1 MRDLTEFVAIPDVA
15 GDSTNLRRNAEW
27 VRAALERRGIAVR
40 LLDNGAFPPVVF
52 GELKTAGAS
61 RTVVFYA
68 HYDGQ
73 PVDPREWSTP
83 PFQPVLRGPP
93 RDDGTPGPILTLPIG
108 RFDPESRLYARA
120 VSDDR
125 APIVGMLAALDAMR
139 ASGIRPTVNLKFFF
153 EGEEESGS
161 PHLKPLLER
170 HRDLLAADAWF
181 FCDGPAHQSRQAQLV
196 FGARGTMGLEM
207 TVFGPARAMHSG
219 HYGNWAPNPGALIA
233 ELIASMRDGDGRI
246 LIDHFAD
253 DVTPPTAAER
263 AAVRAMPPVDADLRR
278 TLLLGGTEA
287 DNALL
292 AERIMLPAI
301 NVRGI
306 RVGQVG
312 ALAANA
318 VPTTAQASFDFRLV
332 PNQTPEHVRELVETH
347 LKKRGWYIVHGPPAD
362 SVRLTHRRV
371 VQLDWEGGYAAVR
384 TSMDA
389 PISRAARQVVSEAIG
404 HDVIAVPTLG
414 GSLPMRAFADVLQK
428 PLLIVPTVNH
438 DNNQHAKDE
447 NLRLQNLW
455 DGIELFASLM
465 ARLGPAW
472 SGPVP

>member
-1 MRDLTEFVAIPDVA
+1 
-15 GDSTNLRRNAEW
+15 
-27 VRAALERRGIAVR
+27 
-40 LLDNGAFPPVVF
+40 VF
-52 GELKTAGAS
+52 GELNTPGAT

-73 PVDPREWSTP
+73 PVDPREWITP
-83 PFQPVLRGPP
+83 PFQPTLRQRPH
-93 RDDGTPGPILTLPIG
+93 DDGSPGAVLPFPASG
-108 RFDPESRLYARA
+108 RLDPESRVYARS
-120 VSDDR
+120 VSDDK

-139 ASGIRPTVNLKFFF
+139 AGGIRPTVNVKFFF
-153 EGEEESGS
+153 EGEEEAGS
-161 PHLKPLLER
+161 PHLKALLER
-170 HRDLLAADAWF
+170 NKVLLAADAWF
-181 FCDGPAHQSRQAQLV
+181 FCDGPAHQSRQVQLV

-233 ELIASMRDGDGRI
+233 ETIASMRDGDGRI
-246 LIDHFAD
+246 LIDHYAD
-253 DVTPPTAAER
+253 DVIPPTAAER
-263 AAVRAMPPVDADLRR
+263 AAVRAMPPVDAELRR
-278 TLLLGGTEA
+278 TLLLGATEA
-287 DNALL
+287 NDALL

-306 RVGQVG
+306 RTGQVG

-318 VPTTAQASFDFRLV
+318 VPTVAQASFDFRLV
-332 PNQTPEHVRELVETH
+332 PSQTPDHVRELVEAH
-347 LKKRGWYIVHGPPAD
+347 LRKHGWFIVHEPPAD
-362 SVRLTHRRV
+362 SVRLAHPRV

-384 TSMDA
+384 TPMDA
-389 PISRAARQVVSEAIG
+389 PVSRAVRQVVSEAIG
-404 HDVIAVPTLG
+404 HEAIAVPTLG
-414 GSLPMRAFADVLQK
+414 GSLPMRAFADVLGK

-455 DGIELFASLM
+455 DGIEVYAALM
-465 ARLGPAW
+465 ARLGPVW